1 MTGSGAL
8 LRQCPLLL
16 PQNREGTAY
25 EGFVTAQV
33 PEPAP
38 PLGRRPSHRV
48 SLPPHPPR
56 SRSLQGLRWRAAPVS
71 RAGAGW
77 RGGWGG
83 ALPASPLCRARSRRV
98 CEAGDAGAGSG
109 GTGRCSRAPRLAP
122 PSCARFPAVCREGA
136 VERRPGRDPAGLR
149 CLCPRNCSFGGA
161 VSLMACGLDSCWRM
175 FWGGRGGGG
184 RFDVPALLA

>member
-48 SLPPHPPR
+48 SLPPPPPAPLPLSPR
-56 SRSLQGLRWRAAPVS
+56 PALAGGSRQPGGGGVEGGL
-71 RAGAGW
+71 G
-77 RGGWGG
+77 GG
-83 ALPASPLCRARSRRV
+83 AS
-98 CEAGDAGAGSG
+98 
-109 GTGRCSRAPRLAP
+109 RLAP
-122 PSCARFPAVCREGA
+122 LPSAEP
-136 VERRPGRDPAGLR
+136 PGL
-149 CLCPRNCSFGGA
+149 
-161 VSLMACGLDSCWRM
+161 
-175 FWGGRGGGG
+175 
-184 RFDVPALLA
+184 